1 MEDSEKMYYRDI
13 ITPDDSLDRL
23 IDTLARLNETYQGAM
38 TSIAKTGEYL
48 KKTLDSITSSST
60 ASQIALAK
68 TTGTVEQLKSTN
80 DSLRASASSLAATTK
95 TLVDI
100 QNKNVGTTRQ
110 QASLNKTAASSYDAL
125 ENELKEY
132 ISLYKSLT
140 EAERADVQMGG
151 EVLRN
156 INAISSKLTSLDAAM
171 RTTNTATADLIKAKQ
186 RLANMM
192 SAEEQEAQRLK
203 QQINNYNAAVREQSR
218 IEQELVT
225 SQERLRQARSAANQ
239 TLQQYKQEISEANR
253 LAKLNAAIA
262 QSAPGSYNYLAATY
276 EKLKIEVNKL
286 GEAERNTAK
295 GKEMIEHLKAT
306 YVQMIR
312 LQEATGNH
320 RLSVGNY
327 SKVWN
332 SFGYSVA
339 QVVRELPSAAM
350 GINTFFLAISNNLP
364 ILADEIMRV
373 RQENAALRAQGQPTV
388 SVMKQ
393 IKAALLSWNTGL
405 VLVVTAL
412 TLFGQKMVDW
422 IKNMKQFRG
431 EAISAVD
438 ALANMVNEL
447 ENSNADFGSTRANLQ
462 ILTNQ
467 WRELKSEG
475 EKIKWIEDNTDA
487 FDDLGIAIRDVDDA
501 ENVFVKNTE
510 AVIKA
515 YQARA
520 MAAAALTLAEEEYQ
534 KGLQQEQKAM
544 QIKYGT
550 PENVEQAMRIEFRKQ
565 QIIDKEMPAAREAG
579 NTEAYNKLVDE
590 INDLNQQLVDL
601 RAEPGFWDVVRSA
614 FSAAAM
620 VGPEFTGS
628 TFGPAQPITSPEGI
642 ADARAQLKEMAAQGH
657 EASGDVY
664 SSYSALLREL
674 FNDILAQAGIEV
686 NLDDSSSGGSKQPKD
701 ITEQI
706 LQRKLQVYKDYND
719 TLAGLEENEDKRRM
733 IEEKAR
739 AENQIAEL
747 QDLQRRNIYWLE
759 NNGEKGTKE
768 FKELTEEQVK
778 IIEQMNI
785 DINKAIK
792 NIESRVSL
800 DGNKDI
806 SRQAHSAATRVLN
819 RYNTEVAANNEN
831 PFDVQRGNVRAS
843 QDKAMRD
850 LEEQERRLKDYIWD
864 ENNLYRDLTEQQ
876 LNEAIEAYN
885 KIGETKLL
893 ITKNTNEKLRQIDIK
908 ENIDRIQRQNEAIK
922 MEHDILEKG
931 ANDSLKL
938 ALEMNENNRKIAL
951 LENSGKPVEQQTSTK
966 TINESFD
973 YQKKQIVTD
982 YSITGYE
989 RTLQQ
994 AQELNQALYGDT
1006 GYMRRQNLKEEKD
1019 YWDKI
1024 IKLYESGESTITEME
1039 YKTAQAN
1046 SKNAKRD
1053 SGFSGWMGDIA
1064 DQGLVGGILTNIKFG
1079 EKGKGF
1085 DPEAIGAFNGA
1096 LQETLGYLQEIL
1108 DLQIELAEKEV
1119 ELAEERTEAAQSA
1132 YEAEIEARNNGYA
1145 NAVDTAR
1152 LELDQAKANQVEK
1165 EKMLAEAQKKQ
1176 EAINTAMQV
1185 SSLIT
1190 ATAQIL
1196 AAYASLPIV
1205 GQVLAVA
1212 AIAGMWATFIG
1223 AKAMAAQVTQ
1233 QQYGEGGLEFLEGGS
1248 HASGHDIP
1256 LGATNSEGRQMRA
1269 EGGEALAIINKRNT
1283 AKYKKILPD
1292 VIDSFN
1298 KGTFEDKYLNA
1309 FATTSAVY
1317 TAIIEAG
1324 YNPTDTTK
1332 LENLLTA
1339 IKEQGS
1345 IMRYTLPNGAVV
1357 TQKGNVRRIIKRS

>member
-23 IDTLARLNETYQGAM
+23 IDTLMRLNETYQGAM

-60 ASQIALAK
+60 ASQVALAK

-140 EAERADVQMGG
+140 AAERADVQMGE
-151 EVLRN
+151 EVLQN
-156 INAISSKLTSLDAAM
+156 INAISSKLTSLDATI

-192 SAEEQEAQRLK
+192 SAEGQEAQRLR
-203 QQINNYNAAVREQSR
+203 QQINNYNAAAREQSR

-225 SQERLRQARSAANQ
+225 NQERLRQARSAANQ

-320 RLSVGNY
+320 RLSVGDYN
-327 SKVWN
+327 KVWN

-364 ILADEIMRV
+364 ILADEIVRV

-431 EAISAVD
+431 EAVSAVD

-520 MAAAALTLAEEEYQ
+520 MAASALTLA
-534 KGLQQEQKAM
+534 QEQYQLSLQKEGKAA
-544 QIKYGT
+544 QLKYGT
-550 PENVEQAMRIEFRKQ
+550 PENTAEAMRLEFRKQ
-565 QIIDKEMPAAREAG
+565 QIIERDMPAAREAG
-579 NTEAYNKLVDE
+579 NEEAYQTLVDE
-590 INDLNQQLVDL
+590 INSLNQKLFDL
-601 RAEPGFWDVVRSA
+601 RAQPGLWDAIVAA
-614 FSAAAM
+614 FGAM
-620 VGPEFTGS
+620 
-628 TFGPAQPITSPEGI
+628 AQSDPITGVPLPSANTSTPQNIHEGR
-642 ADARAQLKEMAAQGH
+642 ADRHIKAAEGY
-657 EASGDVY
+657 EASGDYY
-664 SSYSALLREL
+664 STLAALFTEI
-674 FNDILAQAGIEV
+674 FNDIMAEAGIEISV
-686 NLDDSSSGGSKQPKD
+686 DVKGAGKSNQPKD

-719 TLAGLEENEDKRRM
+719 TLADLEENEDKRRM
-733 IEEKAR
+733 IEEKTR

-792 NIESRVSL
+792 NIESRVGL

-819 RYNTEVAANNEN
+819 RYNTEIAANNEN

-864 ENNLYRDLTEQQ
+864 ENNQYRDLTEQQ
-876 LNEAIEAYN
+876 LAEATEAYT

-893 ITKNTNEKLRQIDIK
+893 ITENTNEKLRQIDIK
-908 ENIDRIQRQNEAIK
+908 ENIDRIRRQNEAIK
-922 MEHDILEKG
+922 MEHDTLEKG

-1108 DLQIELAEKEV
+1108 DLQVELAEKEA

-1132 YEAEIEARNNGYA
+1132 YEAEIEARNSGYA

-1152 LELDQAKANQVEK
+1152 LELDQAKANQAEK

-1205 GQVLAVA
+1205 GQVLAAA

-1256 LGATNSEGRQMRA
+1256 LGATNSEGKQMRA

-1283 AKYKKILPD
+1283 AKYRKILPD
-1292 VIDSFN
+1292 VVDSLN
-1298 KGTFEDKYLNA
+1298 KGIFEDKYLNA

-1317 TAIIEAG
+1317 AIIAE
-1324 YNPTDTTK
+1324 TK
-1332 LENLLTA
+1332 DKSIDLSRLEHDLSA

-1345 IMRYTLPNGAVV
+1345 MKQYILPNGSIVI
-1357 TQKGNVRRIIKRS
+1357 QKGNVRRIIKRS